1 MWKTAVRRGM
11 IAVALALVAVVLGLT
26 QPLPA
31 GAQDGTTVTTE
42 DPFAATD
49 PFGDAVYVT
58 SPSECFENTTA
69 TVPEYGMGGWTC
81 AESSAAAY
89 AGTHAPADDS
99 PPGWVIALKI
109 GGAACTAI
117 AALGR
122 WLLGRG

>member
-49 PFGDAVYVT
+49 PFGDDVYVT

-69 TVPEYGMGGWTC
+69 TVPEYGLGGWTC

-89 AGTHAPADDS
+89 ADTYAPEDDS
-99 PPGWVIALKI
+99 PPGWAIALKI
-109 GGAACTAI
+109 GGAVCTAA

-122 WLLGRG
+122 RIVGRG